1 MDIFNSIYNF
11 FGLELLAD
19 SATFIDLINNLV
31 QVGLAIFIVCFFIK
45 SLFALMTNIFSEN
58 NYNW

>member
-1 MDIFNSIYNF
+1 MEIFTDLYDF
-11 FGLELLAD
+11 FGLDLLAD

-45 SLFALMTNIFSEN
+45 ALFALMTNIFGEN